1 MYVMYAYMC
10 VVHVYMTYIHDAYSC
25 MYMYVHVH
33 VCLVVFSVHTF
44 MMYVCTCSTHN
55 TLLIPTI
62 VIFST

>member
-10 VVHVYMTYIHDAYSC
+10 VVHVYMTYMHDTYSC

-33 VCLVVFSVHTF
+33 VCLVVFSVHIHDV
-44 MMYVCTCSTHN
+44 MYVVHN